1 VSDDA
6 TSRRAVERVFR
17 EEHGAILA
25 GLLRRSKDFELCEAA
40 ISDALCTALER
51 WPSAGVPE
59 RPGAWIATASA
70 RKLVDR
76 LRRARVGDEKLAHVG
91 RDRDEEVDRM
101 LAEDGFGDA
110 DDRLR
115 LVFTCCHP
123 ALAHEA
129 RVALTLNAVCGLST
143 REVARAFLVG
153 EATMAQRLVRAKR
166 KIKDAGIPY
175 RVPPPALFGER
186 LPAVLAVGYLVFNEG
201 YAATE
206 GDDLQRRELA
216 AEAIGLGRML
226 VGLMPAEPEPRGLL
240 ALMLLQDSRRAARV
254 GERGE
259 LLLLD
264 EQDRSRWDRA
274 AIDEG
279 RAELET
285 ALRQGRPGPYQVQAA
300 IAAVHADAPTDEATD
315 WKQLALLYDRLLDL
329 TPSPVVEL
337 NRAVA
342 VARVDGP
349 EAALRLVDRLA
360 GELDDYHYLHATR
373 AELLRRLGRASQA
386 RSAYDRAI
394 ALARNASERAF
405 LERRRARVA
414 GR

>member
-1 VSDDA
+1 MTAPEV
-6 TSRRAVERVFR
+6 RRAVERVFR

-25 GLLRRSKDFELCEAA
+25 GLLRRSKDFELCEGA
-40 ISDALCTALER
+40 ISDALAVALER
-51 WPSAGVPE
+51 WPADGVPQK
-59 RPGAWIATASA
+59 PGAWIATTAG

-76 LRRARVGDEKLAHVG
+76 LRRARVGDQKLAQIGV
-91 RDRDEEVDRM
+91 DEQEGADMV
-101 LAEDGFGDA
+101 LCEDGFGAA

-123 ALAHEA
+123 ALAHEV
-129 RVALTLNAVCGLST
+129 RVALTLNALCGLST
-143 REVARAFLVG
+143 RAVARAFLVG
-153 EATMAQRLVRAKR
+153 ERAMAQRLVRAKR

-175 RVPPPALFGER
+175 RVPPPSLFGER
-186 LPAVLAVGYLVFNEG
+186 LPAVLAVVYLVFNEG

-206 GDDLQRRELA
+206 GDDLLRRELA
-216 AEAIGLGRML
+216 LEAIGLGRML
-226 VGLMPAEPEPRGLL
+226 VRLLPAEPEPRGLL

-254 GERGE
+254 GPAGE
-259 LLLLD
+259 LRTLE
-264 EQDRSRWDRA
+264 EQDRSRWDAA

-279 RAELET
+279 RAELER
-285 ALRQGRPGPYQVQAA
+285 ALRSGRPGPYQLQAA
-300 IAAVHADAPTDEATD
+300 IAAVHADAPSWADTD
-315 WKQLALLYDRLLDL
+315 WRQVVLLYDRLLAL
-329 TPSPVVEL
+329 NPSPVVAL

-342 VARVDGP
+342 VAMTDGP
-349 EAALRLVDRLA
+349 DVALRELDAVA

-373 AELLRRLGRASQA
+373 AELLRRLGRAPQA

-414 GR
+414 GA